1 MTADVFA
8 QIREACARVAR
19 QARSVRIDP
28 SRVEALGV
36 ELSQSAPRAER
47 EDPARRTFR
56 DAQTTL
62 AYVFTL
68 DAINFGSGW
77 FPALRK
83 RPGMSGYFTI
93 ATSLEGH
100 FAAQGAWN
108 AEQLSALDTG
118 ECARIFG
125 QDLSSPDAAEL
136 MSLFAR
142 ALNDLGR
149 FLGEGYA
156 GRFEGP
162 VEAAGGRAAR
172 LVELLASMPLYR
184 DVARYGDFDVPFYK
198 RAQITTADLAAGL
211 GECGLGRFEDIDE
224 LTLFADNL
232 VPHVLR
238 CEGVLRYAAELE
250 RRIDAGELI
259 AAGSPEEVEIRASA
273 VHAVEG
279 CAAAAGR
286 AGRRVSVRHLDWLL
300 WNRGQCAEIKARPR
314 HRTRTPYY

>member
-1 MTADVFA
+1 VSAGVFA
-8 QIREACARVAR
+8 RIREACARVAQ

-28 SRVEALGV
+28 GRVEALGV
-36 ELSQSAPRAER
+36 ELSERATPADR
-47 EDPARRTFR
+47 EDPARRKTR

-62 AYVFTL
+62 AYVFAL

-77 FPALRK
+77 FPVLKK
-83 RPGMSGYFTI
+83 RPGMSGYFTV
-93 ATSLEGH
+93 ATSLEEH
-100 FAAQGAWN
+100 FAAQGAWS
-108 AEQLSALDTG
+108 AEQLSALDA
-118 ECARIFG
+118 EACARVFG
-125 QDLSSPDAAEL
+125 QDSSSPDAAEL

-142 ALNDLGR
+142 SLNDLGR
-149 FLGEGYA
+149 FLVEGYA

-162 VEAAGGRAAR
+162 LRAAGGSAAR

-184 DVARYGDFDVPFYK
+184 DVARYRGFEVPFYK
-198 RAQITTADLAAGL
+198 RAQITVADLAAGL
-211 GECGLGRFEDIDE
+211 GGCGLGRFEDVDD

-238 CEGVLRYAAELE
+238 CEGVLHYTPELG

-259 AAGSPEEVEIRASA
+259 AAGSPDEVEIRACA

-279 CAAAAGR
+279 CTAAARR
-286 AGRRVSVRHLDWLL
+286 AGRPASARHLDWLL
-300 WNRGQCAEIKARPR
+300 WHRGQCAEIKTRPR

>member
-1 MTADVFA
+1 
-8 QIREACARVAR
+8 VAR

-36 ELSQSAPRAER
+36 ELSQSAARVER

-100 FAAQGAWN
+100 FAAQGPWN

-118 ECARIFG
+118 ECARIFD

-142 ALNDLGR
+142 ALNDLGC
-149 FLGEGYA
+149 FLGKGYA

-198 RAQITTADLAAGL
+198 RAQITAADLAAGL

-238 CEGVLRYAAELE
+238 CEGVLRYTAELE
-250 RRIDAGELI
+250 RRIEAGKLI

-286 AGRRVSVRHLDWLL
+286 AGRPVSVRHLDWLL

>member
-1 MTADVFA
+1 VSADVFA

-19 QARSVRIDP
+19 QARSVRIDS
-28 SRVEALGV
+28 SRVEALGI
-36 ELSQSAPRAER
+36 ELSQSAPRVER

-56 DAQTTL
+56 DEQTTL
-62 AYVFTL
+62 AYVITL

-83 RPGMSGYFTI
+83 RPGMSGYLSI
-93 ATSLEGH
+93 AASLQEH
-100 FAAQGAWN
+100 FAARGAWN

-118 ECARIFG
+118 ECARIFR

-149 FLGEGYA
+149 FLGQGYA

-172 LVELLASMPLYR
+172 LVALLASMPLYR
-184 DVARYGDFDVPFYK
+184 DVARYCGFDVPFYK
-198 RAQITTADLAAGL
+198 RAQITAADLAAGL
-211 GECGLGRFEDIDE
+211 GGCGLGRFEDIDE

-238 CEGVLRYAAELE
+238 CEGALRYTAELE

-259 AAGSPEEVEIRASA
+259 AAGSPEEVEIRACA

-279 CAAAAGR
+279 CAAAARR

-300 WNRGQCAEIKARPR
+300 WNRGQCAKIKARPR
-314 HRTRTPYY
+314 HRTRTSYY

>member
-1 MTADVFA
+1 MSTGVFA

-28 SRVEALGV
+28 RRVEALGA
-36 ELSQSAPRAER
+36 ELSQSAPRVEWK
-47 EDPARRTFR
+47 DPARRTFR

-62 AYVFTL
+62 AYVLTL

-93 ATSLEGH
+93 ATSLEEH

-108 AEQLSALDTG
+108 AEQLSALDAG

-142 ALNDLGR
+142 ALNDLGS
-149 FLGEGYA
+149 FLGQGYA
-156 GRFEGP
+156 GRFEGL

-172 LVELLASMPLYR
+172 LVALLASMPLYR
-184 DVARYGDFDVPFYK
+184 DVAHYGGFDVPFYK
-198 RAQITTADLAAGL
+198 RAQITAADLAAGL
-211 GECGLGRFEDIDE
+211 GERGFGRFEDIDE

-238 CEGVLRYAAELE
+238 CEGVLRYTAELE

-286 AGRRVSVRHLDWLL
+286 AGRPMSVRHLDWLL

>member
-1 MTADVFA
+1 VSAGVFA

-19 QARSVRIDP
+19 QAHSVHIDP

-36 ELSQSAPRAER
+36 ELSQSEPGADR
-47 EDPARRTFR
+47 EDPARRTVR

-62 AYVFTL
+62 AYVLTL
-68 DAINFGSGW
+68 DAVNFGSGW
-77 FPALRK
+77 FPALKK

-93 ATSLEGH
+93 AAALREH

-108 AEQLSALDTG
+108 AEQLRALDAR
-118 ECARIFG
+118 ECAWIFR
-125 QDLSSPDAAEL
+125 QDSSAPDVAEL

-149 FLGEGYA
+149 FLADGYA

-162 VEAAGGRAAR
+162 AEAAGGRAAR
-172 LVELLASMPLYR
+172 LVEILASMALYR
-184 DVARYGDFDVPFYK
+184 DVARYGGFDVPFYK
-198 RAQITTADLAAGL
+198 RAQITAADLAAAL
-211 GECGLGRFEDIDE
+211 GGRGLGRFEDIDE

-238 CEGVLRYAAELE
+238 CEGVLRYTPELE
-250 RRIDAGELI
+250 RHIDAGELI
-259 AAGSPEEVEIRASA
+259 TAGSAEEVEIRAAA

-279 CAAAAGR
+279 CAAAAAR
-286 AGRRVSVRHLDWLL
+286 AGRRVSVRQLDWLL
-300 WNRGQCAEIKARPR
+300 WNRGQRAEIKARPR